1 MRYNKQILLKEI
13 GKKGQE
19 KLSRSLI
26 AVIGLGAVGSNS
38 AALLA
43 RAGANLLLIDRDVVE
58 LENLQRQNLYS
69 ENDIGKEKAIVARNI
84 LKSVNSEIKI
94 NANVAD
100 LNFKSINMLDK
111 ADLILDCTDNL
122 ETRFLI
128 NEYCLKNKK
137 PWIYAGVTGTD
148 GAVLSFNNEYCFN
161 CIFKEPSET
170 LETCDTIGM
179 INTAASLIA
188 SIQVTE
194 AIKIITRK
202 EFSKE
207 LITCNIW
214 NNDVRKIK
222 VARNKNCKTCEG
234 NFNYLSGKR
243 GNNVI
248 KMCGRNAYQINGP
261 RLNLNK
267 IKNVLHKGNYSVS
280 NNEIIAFKDGRVI
293 VKANSDSRAKSV
305 YNRYFG

>member
-1 MRYNKQILLKEI
+1 MRYNKQTLLKEI

-19 KLSRSLI
+19 KLSKSLI
-26 AVIGLGAVGSNS
+26 AVIGLGAIGSNS

-43 RAGANLLLIDRDVVE
+43 RAGANLLLVDRDIVE
-58 LENLQRQNLYS
+58 LENLQMQNLYS
-69 ENDIGKEKAIVARNI
+69 ESDIGKEKAIAARNI
-84 LKSVNSEIKI
+84 LRLVNSEIKI
-94 NANVAD
+94 NARVAD
-100 LNFKSINMLDK
+100 LNFKSLNMLDK

-137 PWIYAGVTGTD
+137 PWIYAGVIGTD
-148 GAVLSFNNEYCFN
+148 AAMLSFNNKYCFN
-161 CIFKEPSET
+161 CIFKEPSEN
-170 LETCDTIGM
+170 LETCDTIGL

-194 AIKIITRK
+194 AIKIIARK
-202 EFSKE
+202 EFSEE

-214 NNDVRKIK
+214 DNELKKIK
-222 VARNKNCKTCEG
+222 VARNKNCMTCAE
-234 NFNYLSGKR
+234 NFNYLNGKR
-243 GNNVI
+243 GNSVI
-248 KMCGRNAYQINGP
+248 KMCGRNAYQINGS

-267 IKNVLHKGNYSVS
+267 IKNSLHKSNYSVS

-293 VKANSDSRAKSV
+293 VKANSESRARSI

>member
-43 RAGANLLLIDRDVVE
+43 RAGASLLLIDRDIVE

-69 ENDIGKEKAIVARNI
+69 ENNIGKEKAIVARNI

-137 PWIYAGVTGTD
+137 PWIYAGVIGTD